1 MAFNL
6 PFSMPATN
14 GLPIPRRFVI
24 LFLSLAI
31 LILFLHTF
39 APTTLPPALTP
50 HIAHHEPDAS
60 LFSPSKWLPPILN
73 PNVPDHPV
81 EFDEDGNCLFLSPF
95 GALSP
100 QEKARAASLNL
111 QQVSPGV
118 VQSRPLPKA
127 TDADPDWDDEFEIGG
142 SGNANANG
150 TSSTPKYQGLTHPI
164 LGLLRDGEVKWNDML
179 ARQSKT
185 LEQAVEVY
193 KEKWG
198 RNPPKGFDQWWQ
210 FAQSRDVLLPD
221 EYDA

>member
-1 MAFNL
+1 MAVNL
-6 PFSMPATN
+6 PFSLPN

-24 LFLSLAI
+24 LFLSLAV

-50 HIAHHEPDAS
+50 HIQHHEPDAS

-81 EFDEDGNCLFLSPF
+81 EFDEEGNCLFLSPF
-95 GALSP
+95 AALSP
-100 QEKARAASLNL
+100 QEKARAAALNL

-118 VQSRPLPKA
+118 VQSKPLPKA
-127 TDADPDWDDEFEIGG
+127 ADADPDWDDEFEIGTAAG
-142 SGNANANG
+142 NG
-150 TSSTPKYQGLTHPI
+150 TTGNFQGLTHPI

-198 RNPPKGFDQWWQ
+198 RNPPKGFDLWWQ
-210 FAQSRDVLLPD
+210 FAQSRNVLLPD